1 MKIAFC
7 IENLVPARGGAEQY
21 VKDLSR
27 RVCEQGHEIQIFTL
41 KSDIDDRDNLR
52 IHLLKAPRRPK
63 FLRTLSFAIKCRRR
77 VGKEKFDI
85 IHSFGRTWGM
95 DVFQPLGGSQMASLR
110 GNIRSIDNPLIK
122 FLRILSYIFSLRR
135 IAYFLVESVQMKEA
149 RMVISISAMVKRDLK
164 KFTTLEDDRIKI
176 VRNGVSLEKFHP
188 RNRDKDRDRIRREM
202 GLKADDI
209 LIIFVAHNF
218 RLKGLRPLIK
228 TMARLRSLH
237 PDISYKLGILGEG
250 KKKKFSRYAD
260 RCGVGDSVIF
270 IGSTDHAP
278 GYYAAADI
286 SVHPSFYD
294 PSALV
299 VLEAMATGLPVIT
312 TTYCGTSEIIED
324 GREGFV
330 VADPNDIEGLSAR
343 IFDLVDP
350 DLRRAIGMR
359 GRERAEEFPYSR
371 NMQEILDA
379 YGELA

>member
-27 RVCEQGHEIQIFTL
+27 RVCEQGHEIHIFTL
-41 KSDIDDRDNLR
+41 KSGVDNRDNLR

-63 FLRTLSFAIKCRRR
+63 FLRTIWFAINCRTRVRR
-77 VGKEKFDI
+77 EKFDI

-110 GNIRSIDNPLIK
+110 GNIRSINNPLIK
-122 FLRILSYIFSLRR
+122 GLRVLSYICSLRR
-135 IAYFLVESVQMKEA
+135 IVYFLVESVQMREA
-149 RMVISISAMVKRDLK
+149 RMVISISAMVKKDLN
-164 KFTTLEDDRIKI
+164 KFTNLASGKIKI

-188 RNRDKDRDRIRREM
+188 RNRKKYREPIRNKL
-202 GLKADDI
+202 GLTEKDI

-228 TMARLRSLH
+228 TLARLRDIH
-237 PDISYKLGILGEG
+237 PATSFRLGVLGEG
-250 KKKKFSRYAD
+250 KKRKFSRYAH
-260 RCGVGDSVIF
+260 RCGIADKVIF

-278 GYYAAADI
+278 AYYAAADI

-324 GREGFV
+324 GQEGFV
-330 VADPNDIEGLSAR
+330 VADPNDIKGLAVR
-343 IFDLVDP
+343 ILELVDP
-350 DLRRAIGMR
+350 ELRRKIGLR
-359 GRERAEEFPYSR
+359 GRDRAEEFPYAR
-371 NMQEILDA
+371 NMREILAA
-379 YGELA
+379 YGELS